1 MTVKLKL
8 LIFKKALNEDFE
20 QMKDAEDNSEDSLK
34 FENEFRKLKLSAETG
49 AEFYGESDNLTP
61 SGESQFIDYIEA
73 FNKAEEANEWKKV
86 KGILSNPAFPS
97 PSDLKPDEL
106 AEQLERA
113 FDLLKE
119 NNISLD
125 VLYDVSKPEIY
136 RFIVEDLLEEEISI
150 IDLPGMITC
159 FTYEDFYPNDE
170 EDLRRYTQEFMDML
184 IKAEFEF
191 MDHALHKS
199 LSFRNQQLSEK
210 AFISQMMELVVDVN
224 LLGSD
229 YQTAEI
235 AISPDQA
242 SVEVSVS
249 TKSDTTLVTVYFVH
263 DNGYWYI
270 SGLDWPSS

>member
-1 MTVKLKL
+1 MKL